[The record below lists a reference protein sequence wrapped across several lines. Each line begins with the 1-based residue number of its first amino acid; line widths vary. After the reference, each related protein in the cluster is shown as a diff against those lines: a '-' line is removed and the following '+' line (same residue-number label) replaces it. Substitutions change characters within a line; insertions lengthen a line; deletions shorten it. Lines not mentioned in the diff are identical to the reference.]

1 MPFPRAAWLPLMLV
15 TLLAGC
21 GGAPAASSSGAAAK
35 PSSGAAAA
43 SGDPLQALYAQAKAE
58 GTVEWYTS
66 LADNV
71 VGSIIDAFQT
81 AYPGVKVNRTQMT
94 ADQLM
99 SSIKVQ
105 QAAHHVTIDVGSTI
119 EANVSDLL
127 DAKVAAGV
135 DWSKFG
141 VPADR
146 ILEKVLVTYWY
157 SPNVVV
163 YNTQKVPATEAP
175 KTWDELLD
183 PKWQGKI
190 AMDGRGSMLEVFVAS
205 PQLGGAEKGLE
216 YAKKL
221 AAQQPLY
228 QANNSAV
235 EPMVISGQVLVAS
248 DILPNLIGAQKKGA
262 PIDLAPISPIH
273 SPGNFAYVPDGAPHM
288 AAAQLL
294 VAWLASPGGLKA
306 LDAAGSSNPTSS
318 CDGQQLPAATAALCS
333 HHVQST
339 TLTDLAQYRQ
349 LGDFQTQVQKILGTY
364 TGK

>member
-1 MPFPRAAWLPLMLV
+1 MKAAFLAG
-15 TLLAGC
+15 TLLALAVAGC
-21 GGAPAASSSGAAAK
+21 GGAAPASQPPASSA
-35 PSSGAAAA
+35 SSV
-43 SGDPLQALYAQAKAE
+43 DALYAQAKTE

-71 VGSIIDAFQT
+71 VGSIIEAFQNT
-81 AYPGVKVNRTQMT
+81 YPGVKVNRTQMT
-94 ADQLM
+94 AEQLT
-99 SSIKVQ
+99 STIKVQ
-105 QAAHHVTIDVGSTI
+105 QAAHHVTIDVGNTI
-119 EANVSDLL
+119 EASVSDLL
-127 DAKVAAGV
+127 DAKIAADI
-135 DWSKFG
+135 DWSKLG
-141 VPADR
+141 VPKER

-163 YNTQKVPATEAP
+163 YNTQKVAAADAP
-175 KTWDELLD
+175 KSWDDLLD

-205 PQLGGAEKGLE
+205 PQLGGAAKGLE

-294 VAWLASPGGLKA
+294 VSWLASPGGLKA

-318 CDGQQLPAATAALCS
+318 CDGQDLPAATAALCS
-333 HHVQST
+333 HHIQST

-349 LGDFQTQVQKILGTY
+349 LGDFQTQVQKTLGTY
-364 TGK
+364 TGSK